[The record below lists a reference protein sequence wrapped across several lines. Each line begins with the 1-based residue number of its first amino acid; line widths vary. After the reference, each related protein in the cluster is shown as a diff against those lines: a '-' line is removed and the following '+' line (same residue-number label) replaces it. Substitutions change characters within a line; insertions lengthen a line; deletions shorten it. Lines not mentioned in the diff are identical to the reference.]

1 MTFVDTNYF
10 LRFLL
15 NDINKQHLEA
25 KQLFLE
31 ASEGKVRLFSSTIVF
46 FEIYWVLSSYY
57 QKNKEEITDGLQK
70 ILSLKFINFTERQV
84 LLNCLARFK
93 KTNFDLEDCYNVVYA
108 KAKEASG
115 FKTFDVK
122 LEKEFKGRESSMI
135 NVS

>member
-15 NDINKQHLEA
+15 NDINKQHLQA

-31 ASEGKVRLFSSTIVF
+31 SSAGKVKLFTSTIVF

-57 QKNKEEITDGLQK
+57 GKNKESIVESLQK
-70 ILSLKFINFTERQV
+70 ILDLKFIVLNERQI

-93 KTNFDLEDCYNVVYA
+93 KTSFDLEDCYNVAYA
-108 KAKEASG
+108 KARGARV
-115 FKTFDVK
+115 FKTFDIK
-122 LEKEFKGRESSMI
+122 LEKEFKKR
-135 NVS
+135 

>member
-15 NDINKQHLEA
+15 NDISKQHLEA

-31 ASEGKVRLFSSTIVF
+31 AAEGKVKLFTSTIVF

-57 QKNKEEITDGLQK
+57 EKNKEEIVEGLQK
-70 ILSLKFINFTERQV
+70 ILDLKFISLKERQI

-93 KTNFDLEDCYNVVYA
+93 KTNFDLEDCYNVAYA
-108 KAKEASG
+108 KARVSKI

-122 LEKEFKGRESSMI
+122 LEKEFKKK
-135 NVS
+135 